1 MSFPTKSRLRIGIVA
16 GEPSGDLLAAHLV
29 CAVKAELPHAEFIG
43 IAGPKMRAAGVEA
56 LFPMEK
62 LAVMGLVEV
71 LRHYREIVGIRAR
84 LRDAFLKDAPQLFIG
99 IDSPDFNLDLEFSLR
114 QRGIRTAHYVSP
126 TIWAWRRKRIS
137 KIAKAVDHMLVLFPF
152 EEPLYREVGIPVT
165 YVGHP
170 LADMIPLVPD
180 REGIRSRMG
189 IPLDAKVVALLPGS
203 RRSELEYM
211 ADLFVAT
218 ARSISER
225 LPGVRFLVPLANQIT
240 RRLFEE
246 AVYRR
251 EGAEQLDMTLMF
263 GHAHDALAAADGVVV
278 ASGTASLETALY
290 KRPMVITYKIS
301 PLTWWLV
308 RGKGYL
314 PYVGLPNILAGKFL
328 VPEFLQ
334 DKATP
339 ASLAQGLLDQLADKQ
354 HIEQLEQE
362 FTRIHESLRQDNAR
376 TAARAV
382 IGLLGQGA

>member
-1 MSFPTKSRLRIGIVA
+1 MLSSAKSRLRIGIVA

-29 CAVKAELPHAEFIG
+29 SAVKAELPHAEFIG
-43 IAGPKMRAAGVEA
+43 IAGPRMRAAGVEA

-62 LAVMGLVEV
+62 LAVMGLAEV

-84 LRDAFLKDAPQLFIG
+84 LRDALLKDPPQLFIG
-99 IDSPDFNLDLEFSLR
+99 VDSPDFNLDLELSLR
-114 QRGIRTAHYVSP
+114 RHGIRTVHYVSP
-126 TIWAWRRKRIS
+126 TIWAWRRRRIS
-137 KIAKAVDHMLVLFPF
+137 KIAKAAEHMLVLFPF
-152 EEPLYREVGIPVT
+152 EEPLYQEAGIPVT

-170 LADMIPLVPD
+170 LADVIPQVPD
-180 REGIRSRMG
+180 RPAMRSRMG
-189 IPLDAKVVALLPGS
+189 IPPDARVVALLPGS
-203 RRSELEYM
+203 RRSELERM

-218 ARSISER
+218 AQAIRER
-225 LPGVRFLVPLANQIT
+225 LPGVRFLVPLANQVT
-240 RRLFEE
+240 RQLFEE
-246 AVYRR
+246 ALYRH
-251 EGAEQLDMTLMF
+251 EGNEQLNMTLMF
-263 GHAHDALAAADGVVV
+263 GHAHDALTAADAVVV

-339 ASLAQGLLDQLADKQ
+339 DNLAQALLDQLADKR
-354 HIEQLEQE
+354 HVEQLEQE

-382 IGLLGQGA
+382 MGMLEQGA